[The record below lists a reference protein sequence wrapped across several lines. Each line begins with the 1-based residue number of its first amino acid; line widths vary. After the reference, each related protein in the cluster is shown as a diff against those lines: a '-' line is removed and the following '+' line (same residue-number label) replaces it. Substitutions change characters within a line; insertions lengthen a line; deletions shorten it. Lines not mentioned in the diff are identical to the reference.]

1 MRKYYKQ
8 RFIANARGSLTNDSD
23 IVWGL
28 LESMANGLGTAT
40 PSCFRDR
47 LKEALAS
54 RDVTGLTKGLS
65 GLLFSYPQLHDKS
78 FVPIFR
84 DMYQIVCF
92 LKKFPFTQDEHPCDR
107 RATALQKLLD
117 CESACLETNRR
128 LREVSFLPS
137 WVHRAR
143 QIISDVLGDLT
154 PQLIMQMIT
163 EGNHGPGATLSN
175 KGAKT
180 TPYYKYSVFPYTCTK
195 SALPYAYAAISSN
208 SRWMEN
214 LERSG
219 LRREIPPLVGP
230 QYIREVY
237 LLDACVKVVEEDSIT
252 FVPKDAFT
260 DRPIAVGASMN
271 IFLQLGIKS
280 YLQERLK
287 KFGVDLSDQTLNQ
300 RLAKEGSL
308 YSGNCFFQNPNQY
321 VTLDLAS
328 ASDTLS
334 IECVKMLLPRLWWAF
349 LDDIRHKTGVVDS
362 KVISYEK
369 FCAMGNGFTFPLE
382 SLIFFSVAKAISE
395 EGGLVDM
402 SHVSVYGDDI
412 ICRKRVCGQV
422 IDGLKFLGFEVNS
435 SKSFTEGPFKE
446 SCGHDYLHGINIR
459 PFYLKRRLKTHADIY
474 FLCNSVARMCM
485 SDRGSPVLRALYSGA
500 LRQIPRDCRIFLP
513 LGDTTDNG
521 LIVPLSFMMTREL
534 RPYLSKQERFSLY
547 QSGLLTDL
555 HERNLPLAW
564 RIAVCPISYNG
575 RSDIRL
581 FTALESLEGRGARHF
596 LDGSLVSV
604 GGTVNRRKAV
614 RCAVDIRPVPNWDW
628 PYASAYSLNP
638 IFWIS

>member
-8 RFIANARGSLTNDSD
+8 RFIANARGNLTNDSD

-28 LESMANGLGTAT
+28 LESMVNGLGTAT
-40 PSCFRDR
+40 PPDF
-47 LKEALAS
+47 LALARDAILL
-54 RDVTGLTKGLS
+54 RDVTRLTKGLS
-65 GLLFSYPQLHDKS
+65 ELLFSYPQLHDKS
-78 FVPIFR
+78 FAPVFR

-92 LKKFPFTQDEHPCDR
+92 LKKFPFTLAEHPSDR
-107 RATALQKLLD
+107 RATAMQKLND
-117 CESACLETNRR
+117 CEVLCKSTNER
-128 LREVSFLPS
+128 LRGVSFLPS

-143 QIISDVLGDLT
+143 SIISDVLGDLT
-154 PQLIMQMIT
+154 PSLVMEMIC
-163 EGNHGPGATLSN
+163 EGSHGPGATLSN
-175 KGAKT
+175 KGSKT
-180 TPYYKYSVFPYTCTK
+180 TPYYKYAVLPYTCTK
-195 SALPYAYAAISSN
+195 TALPYAYAAISSN
-208 SRWMEN
+208 SRWMEI

-219 LRREIPPLVGP
+219 SRREIPPLIGP

-260 DRPIAVGASMN
+260 DRPIAVGASLN
-271 IFLQLGIKS
+271 IFLQLGVKA
-280 YLQERLK
+280 YMQERLR
-287 KFGVDLSDQTLNQ
+287 KFGVDLTDQTRNQ
-300 RLAKEGSL
+300 RLAQEGSL
-308 YSGNCFFQNPNQY
+308 YYGNCFFQNPNQF

-334 IECVKMLLPRLWWAF
+334 IECVKLLLPRLWWAF
-349 LDDIRHKTGVVDS
+349 LDDLRHKTGRVDS

-382 SLIFFSVAKAISE
+382 SLIFFAVAKAISE
-395 EGGLVDM
+395 EGGLVDL
-402 SHVSVYGDDI
+402 SHVSIYGDDI
-412 ICRKRVCGQV
+412 ICRKRVCAQV
-422 IDGLKFLGFEVNS
+422 IAGLKFLGFDVNS

-459 PFYLKRRLKTHADIY
+459 PFYLKRRLKTYADIY

-485 SDRGSPVLRALYSGA
+485 SGRGSPVLRALYHRA
-500 LRQIPRDCRIFLP
+500 LSQIPRDCRIFVP

-521 LIVPLSFMMTREL
+521 LIVPLSFMMSRAL
-534 RPYLSKQERFSLY
+534 RPYLSKQECFSLY
-547 QSGLLTDL
+547 QSGFLADL
-555 HERNLPLAW
+555 HEQNLPLAW
-564 RIAVCPISYNG
+564 RIAQRPIDYNG
-575 RSDIRL
+575 RSDVRL
-581 FTALESLEGRGARHF
+581 LTALESLDGRGARHF

-628 PYASAYSLNP
+628 PYASAYYLNP
-638 IFWIS
+638 IFWAE